1 MGVSKANPTAIGAFV
16 LGALALVALAII
28 TLGGSALFT
37 PKQRAVVFFEG
48 NVNGLVVGA
57 PVNFRGVKVGSVDR
71 IALQFDAAT
80 LKRLLSETLQG
91 TEGLGM
97 KVLDS
102 LKIGGSRE
110 DADIPFEAFIQKG
123 LRAKLNMESIVTGQL
138 GVDLDFRPNTPLVL
152 VGSPNPSIPEIPT
165 VKSDFDVIK
174 DQLSQIPFR
183 QIADDVKTLVAS
195 ISELSKSAGGSL
207 GTLDQELRSTATAAR
222 KTLDQASRTLAT
234 MDGTLAAVRGT
245 ADKASATLDVAG
257 PQLNKTLASAELA
270 LGRAEKALGAAE
282 QTLANTA
289 ELTAPGAPLRADLE
303 QALRDL
309 AASAESLRSFADT
322 VERNPNALVFGN

>member
-71 IALQFDAAT
+71 IALQFDATT
-80 LKRLLSETLQG
+80 LNARIPVYLS
-91 TEGLGM
+91 
-97 KVLDS
+97 VLPNQIQV
-102 LKIGGSRE
+102 IGGSRE

>member
-16 LGALALVALAII
+16 LGALVLVAVAIV
-28 TLGGSALFT
+28 TLGGAALFT

-57 PVNFRGVKVGSVDR
+57 PVNFRGVRVGSVDR
-71 IALQFDAAT
+71 IALQFDSAT
-80 LKRLLSETLQG
+80 LNARIPVYLTLLPNQIQVMG
-91 TEGLGM
+91 
-97 KVLDS
+97 V
-102 LKIGGSRE
+102 SRE
-110 DADIPFEAFIQKG
+110 DLDIPFEAFIEKG

-165 VKSDFDVIK
+165 VKSDFDVLR

-183 QIADDVKTLVAS
+183 QIADDMKTLVAS
-195 ISELSKSAGGSL
+195 ISELTRRAD
-207 GTLDQELRSTATAAR
+207 GTLGLLGEELQSTAASAR
-222 KTLDQASRTLAT
+222 KTLDQANRTLAT
-234 MDGTLAAVRGT
+234 MDEALASMRST
-245 ADKASATLDVAG
+245 ADKAGATLDVAG
-257 PQLNKTLASAELA
+257 PQLNRTLASAELA
-270 LGRAEKALGAAE
+270 LSRAERTLGAAE

>member
-16 LGALALVALAII
+16 LGALALVAVAII

-71 IALQFDAAT
+71 IALQFDATT
-80 LKRLLSETLQG
+80 LNARIPVYLS
-91 TEGLGM
+91 
-97 KVLDS
+97 VLPNQIQV
-102 LKIGGSRE
+102 IGGSRE
-110 DADIPFEAFIQKG
+110 DIDIPFEAFIQKG

-257 PQLNKTLASAELA
+257 PQLNKTLSSAEAA
-270 LGRAEKALGAAE
+270 LSRAEKTLSAAE